1 MSYLSI
7 EGLRLSY
14 GKQIVIDNLD
24 LEIRAGKITALI
36 GPNGCGKSTLLKTIA
51 RVLTPERGTVRLR
64 GEDIHLQNSRT
75 VSQHLALLP
84 QSPIT
89 PEGISIRDLVSYGR
103 APWCGRWGRL
113 SGEDEQIVSD
123 ALEHV
128 GLTELADQP
137 ASALSGGQR
146 QRAWIAMILAQQ
158 TELVLLDEPTTW
170 LDICHQIELLQMM
183 RQLNQAGKTIV
194 VVLHDLNQ
202 ACRYCDELVVLKHG
216 QLQRQGSPA
225 DIFTSELVSSVFD
238 VTAEIHRDP
247 IAGSPTLVALN

>member
-14 GKQIVIDNLD
+14 GKRTVIDNLH
-24 LEIRAGKITALI
+24 LEIGAGRITALI

-51 RVLTPERGTVRLR
+51 RVLIPQQGQIRLK
-64 GEDIHLQNSRT
+64 GEDIHRQNSRIL
-75 VSQHLALLP
+75 SQQLALLP

-89 PEGISIRDLVSYGR
+89 PEGVSIRQLVGYGR

-113 SGEDEQIVSD
+113 SRQDEQIVTD
-123 ALEHV
+123 ALDQV
-128 GLTELADQP
+128 GLAELADQP
-137 ASALSGGQR
+137 ATALSGGQR

-170 LDICHQIELLQMM
+170 LDINHQIELLQMM
-183 RQLNQAGKTIV
+183 RRLNDCGKSIV

-202 ACRYCDELVVLKHG
+202 ACRYCDELVVLQHG
-216 QLQRQGSPA
+216 QLQSQGTPA
-225 DIFTSELVSSVFD
+225 DVFTPELVNSVFD
-238 VTAEIHRDP
+238 VQAEIHRDP
-247 IAGSPTLVALN
+247 ISGSPTLVALD